1 MSIQDILSI
10 ALIIIGTVLMV
21 ISAIGMIRLPDFYL
35 RMSAITKAA
44 TLGLFLLLIG
54 IAIYFNLLALSIKSF
69 IIIVLILLTN
79 PVGAHAIARAAYK
92 NGTKLWEGNII
103 DELKDMTNRKDELE
117 KLLEKSPENRE
128 IMTELADLYKKLPEA
143 QGGSLEKAE
152 EMGRELGNRELGN
165 RD

>member
-1 MSIQDILSI
+1 MSIQDIFSI
-10 ALIIIGTVLMV
+10 LLIITGTILMV

-54 IAIYFNLLALSIKSF
+54 LAIYFNNLGLSIKSF
-69 IIIVLILLTN
+69 VIITLILLTN

-103 DELKDMTNRKDELE
+103 DELKDMTNRKNELE
-117 KLLEKSPENRE
+117 KQLEELPEDRA
-128 IMTELADLYKKLPEA
+128 ILAELAELYKKLPEA

-152 EMGRELGNRELGN
+152 EMEKRL
-165 RD
+165 